1 MRLTVFDW
9 AGLVTHGV
17 VLALG
22 LGGIVGAVPLPRGR
36 RSGSGL
42 VLMAVSMVV
51 LLVAGRRPPAG
62 LVPALVHVVTFAFAL
77 WLLIGPVRRRR
88 LAEEGR

>member
-22 LGGIVGAVPLPRGR
+22 LGGLVGAVPLPRGR
-36 RSGSGL
+36 RSGFGL

-51 LLVAGRRPPAG
+51 LLVAARRPPAG
-62 LVPALVHVVTFAFAL
+62 LAPALVHVVTFALAL
-77 WLLIGPVRRRR
+77 WLLIGPAPPRR
-88 LAEEGR
+88 LAQEGP